1 MDTQQ
6 MMTHAWVR
14 VAGVQMLAVS
24 AALIVSMLL
33 FGCHHCRFKKY
44 MFVIT
49 DVLFPTTAL
58 E

>member
-1 MDTQQ
+1 
-6 MMTHAWVR
+6 MTHAWVR

-33 FGCHHCRFKKY
+33 FGCRHCRFKKY